1 MKKSVLIVEDDEVQ
15 QKLLKKLVLEVNG
28 CAAVYTAGS
37 LNPAYKILLE
47 KTIDAFLVDIILDT
61 KKRGILPVS
70 DWWKKSEPFLN
81 ICLLRYCLSVRLKTL
96 PSIPTLT

>member
-28 CAAVYTAGS
+28 DVAVYTAGS

-61 KKRGILPVS
+61 KKPGDTSGIRLRWPS
-70 DWWKKSEPFLN
+70 LN
-81 ICLLRYCLSVRLKTL
+81 ICLLRYCLSVRSKTL

>member
-61 KKRGILPVS
+61 KKPGDTSGIRLVHQRKEYLQYH
-70 DWWKKSEPFLN
+70 KKSKRSKP
-81 ICLLRYCLSVRLKTL
+81 CMLLAKA
-96 PSIPTLT
+96 